1 MNLFNECYENYY
13 LMISKKFIFFVFL
26 FFVSFNIYQ
35 KIYKEKEI
43 SFDNKIE
50 IIIPTTIIE
59 KSINETKEKE
69 KKKLAIQ
76 KIKELEKMEKNF
88 LKLKDKP
95 VNSND
100 PLIIKQKNEILLN
113 YFNRTN
119 INFDINIYYNLHLS
133 FGNQLIGINNLIF
146 ICEIIRCKKIILPQD
161 NGIYFQN
168 KVHDDKYNLD
178 IELEKDT
185 YQDKK
190 HIYNLTDIDNDIY
203 FHKLNFRMENRIG
216 ILREEILKNLPQFIT
231 DENDL
236 YIHIRSSDIF
246 MNNDPNYAPDYAQ
259 PPLCFYQKIIDNYKF
274 NQIHIISQ
282 DNANPVIDQLINNN
296 NNIIY
301 EENYIDND
309 IANLINAY
317 NIVGSISSFLT
328 SIIKLNKNLKNLWE
342 YDIYPISLKIP
353 HLHHSLYNYKIN
365 YTIYRMIPSAEY
377 KNKML
382 IWECSEE
389 QIRMMTAENCTNNFI
404 RIEPNK

>member
-76 KIKELEKMEKNF
+76 KIKELEKREKNF

-146 ICEIIRCKKIILPQD
+146 ICEIIKCKKIILPQD

-190 HIYNLTDIDNDIY
+190 HIYNLTDID
-203 FHKLNFRMENRIG
+203 KIG
-216 ILREEILKNLPQFIT
+216 RA
-231 DENDL
+231 
-236 YIHIRSSDIF
+236 H
-246 MNNDPNYAPDYAQ
+246 
-259 PPLCFYQKIIDNYKF
+259 
-274 NQIHIISQ
+274 
-282 DNANPVIDQLINNN
+282 V
-296 NNIIY
+296 
-301 EENYIDND
+301 
-309 IANLINAY
+309 
-317 NIVGSISSFLT
+317 
-328 SIIKLNKNLKNLWE
+328 
-342 YDIYPISLKIP
+342 
-353 HLHHSLYNYKIN
+353 
-365 YTIYRMIPSAEY
+365 
-377 KNKML
+377 
-382 IWECSEE
+382 
-389 QIRMMTAENCTNNFI
+389 
-404 RIEPNK
+404 

>member
-1 MNLFNECYENYY
+1 
-13 LMISKKFIFFVFL
+13 
-26 FFVSFNIYQ
+26 
-35 KIYKEKEI
+35 
-43 SFDNKIE
+43 
-50 IIIPTTIIE
+50 
-59 KSINETKEKE
+59 
-69 KKKLAIQ
+69 
-76 KIKELEKMEKNF
+76 
-88 LKLKDKP
+88 
-95 VNSND
+95 
-100 PLIIKQKNEILLN
+100 
-113 YFNRTN
+113 
-119 INFDINIYYNLHLS
+119 
-133 FGNQLIGINNLIF
+133 
-146 ICEIIRCKKIILPQD
+146 
-161 NGIYFQN
+161 
-168 KVHDDKYNLD
+168 
-178 IELEKDT
+178 
-185 YQDKK
+185 
-190 HIYNLTDIDNDIY
+190 
-203 FHKLNFRMENRIG
+203 MENRIG

>member
-88 LKLKDKP
+88 LKLKYKP

-342 YDIYPISLKIP
+342 YDIYPISLKI
-353 HLHHSLYNYKIN
+353 I
-365 YTIYRMIPSAEY
+365 YTRILGVKRMILW
-377 KNKML
+377 K
-382 IWECSEE
+382 I
-389 QIRMMTAENCTNNFI
+389 
-404 RIEPNK
+404 